1 MIVRNHM
8 TPAPVTILPT
18 ASVEDALHLMREKNI
33 RHLPV
38 LDFQDKLVGF
48 VSEYDLAHVAPSPV
62 ASLSIHDMMYQM
74 SRLKVQEIMVR
85 EVVTIDAD
93 CPLEEAAV
101 LMVDQRVNALPV
113 LDKGELI
120 GIITETDI
128 FAMFLEMLDTP
139 ISVVRMTLVIPN
151 QKGMIA
157 SLCRRIAAAGG
168 NITSL
173 GTFLG
178 PAPDTY
184 LLIMKVGETPAAQ
197 LEQFVKECGF
207 TLVDMREEIPAE
219 PHPNYHAD

>member
-38 LDFQDKLVGF
+38 LDFQDRLVGF

-62 ASLSIHDMMYQM
+62 TSLSIHDMMYQL
-74 SRLKVQEIMVR
+74 SRLKIQEIMVR
-85 EVVTIDAD
+85 EVITIDAD
-93 CPLEEAAV
+93 RPLEEAAV
-101 LMVDQRVNALPV
+101 LMIDQRVNALPV
-113 LDKGELI
+113 LSRGELV

-128 FAMFLEMLDTP
+128 FAMFVEMLDTP
-139 ISVVRMTLVIPN
+139 IPVVRLTLVIPN
-151 QKGMIA
+151 KKGMIA
-157 SLCRRIAAAGG
+157 SMSRRIAAVGG

-178 PAPDTY
+178 PEPDTF

-197 LEQFVKECGF
+197 LAQFVAECGF
-207 TLVDMREEIPAE
+207 TLMDMREESPAQ
-219 PHPNYHAD
+219 PHPNYRAD